1 MNDPC
6 KVDPLTLTVDTGC
19 QWNRAVALWN
29 AGLSGKAMTILIVVM
44 MVMLVVAAIKV
55 AVEAWREAAPGVRRR
70 HHARRALARARR
82 RHPVGGW
89 HR

>member
-6 KVDPLTLTVDTGC
+6 KMDPVTLTVDTAC

-29 AGLSGKAMTILIVVM
+29 AGLSGKAMIILIVAV
-44 MVMLVVAAIKV
+44 LIGSTVAIITNSV
-55 AVEAWREAAPGVRRR
+55 GAWRTAAPRIRRR
-70 HHARRALARARR
+70 RHARRALARARR

>member
-6 KVDPLTLTVDTGC
+6 KADPLTLTVDTGC
-19 QWNRAVALWN
+19 QWDRAVTLWN
-29 AGLSGKAMTILIVVM
+29 AGLSGKAMTILIVAVLIGCA
-44 MVMLVVAAIKV
+44 VCIVRLVADIVKDDTYRA
-55 AVEAWREAAPGVRRR
+55 RRR
-70 HHARRALARARR
+70 HARRALARARR